1 LAGLFFVLI
10 VAIVSSWITA
20 FQMRGRMRKALGRKV
35 RVDELVS
42 INDCIKVAEAEK
54 LAKER
59 NPLG

>member
-20 FQMRGRMRKALGRKV
+20 FQMRERMRKALGRKV